1 MARGFESKS
10 VTDQQE
16 SAEQRRRAPHRE
28 GRLDPERLARRR
40 RLELARV
47 DVERRLHDTVAPAH
61 RQMLERA
68 LRAVVSDLAALDQS

>member
-16 SAEQRRRAPHRE
+16 SAEQRSQAPPKDRTI
-28 GRLDPERLARRR
+28 DPARLARRR
-40 RLELARV
+40 QLELARV
-47 DVERRLHDTVAPAH
+47 DVERRLASAVAAPH

-68 LRAVVSDLAALDQS
+68 LRALDTDLAALD